1 MITSLPTNS
10 RGEIACRIIR
20 SLRAFAPSREL
31 NAPCGRRPSV
41 SALHCHLPQRAVGG
55 FFGMNVWCDK
65 ILPELV
71 SGRGT
76 AAAGG
81 GGGAC
86 DA

>member
-1 MITSLPTNS
+1 MTPLIAN
-10 RGEIACRIIR
+10 RGRIVCWVIR
-20 SLRAFAPSREL
+20 ILRAFAPLRE
-31 NAPCGRRPSV
+31 AIAAFGSGPSV
-41 SALHCHLPQRAVGG
+41 TASPRHLPQTSWGRILEPSLSA
-55 FFGMNVWCDK
+55 K

-81 GGGAC
+81 GGGAL